1 MDTNLAKS
9 YCSDLYQVIIRQYK
23 QEELGTYMKKIV
35 EIQDMETLD
44 QIYSFM
50 DGVTTRITQYHSE
63 KILKI

>member
-35 EIQDMETLD
+35 EIQIWRHE
-44 QIYSFM
+44 QIYALM
-50 DGVTTRITQYHSE
+50 EYKNLLK
-63 KILKI
+63 KI